1 MTPALPTPTPPRGQS
16 LHPPGRRKKT
26 LAWLIPLVV
35 VLVSAALAIPLLILD
50 HNQNQV
56 EDEDGPE
63 PAGLCKV
70 LSAHVLEHAI
80 GVRKLTLAVLHEGPG
95 PMDAQR
101 RVRMQKNGD
110 IYSKCEY
117 RDRVSNELDVL
128 LLKGFYSGNLW
139 TEAGA
144 VRDSLHSILKPRRIM
159 IPGVDVAYFGYDDM
173 GNYEVD
179 AVDANRM
186 GDYVSTILWVR
197 AAIDP
202 PENALVGIV
211 NRLT

>member
-1 MTPALPTPTPPRGQS
+1 MTPALPTPTPPRGRS
-16 LHPPGRRKKT
+16 LPPPGRRKKT
-26 LAWLIPLVV
+26 LAWLIPL
-35 VLVSAALAIPLLILD
+35 LVTLVAALAIPLVLLD
-50 HNQNQV
+50 HNQDQV

-70 LSAHVLEHAI
+70 LSAHVLEHAF
-80 GVRKLTLAVLHEGPG
+80 GVQQLTLAVLHEGPG
-95 PMDAQR
+95 PTDAQR
-101 RVRMQKNGD
+101 QVRMQKNGS

-117 RDRVSNELDVL
+117 RDRVSNELDAL
-128 LLKGFYSGNLW
+128 LLKGIYSANVW
-139 TEAGA
+139 TEDGA
-144 VRDSLHSILKPRRIM
+144 VRDSLRSILKPRRIM
-159 IPGVDVAYFGYDDM
+159 IPGVDVAYFGYDGD

-179 AVDANRM
+179 AVDANPT